1 MAGVSL
7 ADPQRAAG
15 WDRRASAG
23 GPQGRRRRR
32 RPAGSQVVSFQSVAE
47 TRRRSHGEH
56 AIYFDAAKNRYYG
69 AVLLGHDADG
79 RRIRSKVSGKSKQQ
93 LRDKLDP
100 GHAARDLK
108 DIARQALISIV
119 LA

>member
-1 MAGVSL
+1 
-7 ADPQRAAG
+7 
-15 WDRRASAG
+15 
-23 GPQGRRRRR
+23 
-32 RPAGSQVVSFQSVAE
+32 VVSFQSVAE